1 MSLDVRC
8 VPWYTI
14 AMSGKL
20 SSFVSSLQRSQ
31 RLSAEVVHV
40 EDIPARE
47 PSYAVP
53 DPPLPPGLTRA
64 LAAQGVERLY
74 SHQVAALTLVRAGR
88 DVVTATPTASGK
100 TLVYSLPVL
109 ERILADPSATALFL
123 FPLKA
128 LEQDQMSAINQLAL
142 HAGLG
147 PVADIY
153 DGDTPDGLR
162 RKLRQKPP
170 PVIIS
175 NPDMVH
181 AAICAFPSAWDNFLS
196 RLKYIV
202 IDEVH
207 AYRGVF
213 GSHVSS
219 VLRRLLRLAAAR
231 EARPSFVLSSAT
243 IANPGEHAEALTGR
257 PFAQDQIVDFCGAP
271 AAGRSFVLVNPSGA
285 ASTTASYLLAG
296 AVKQGLS
303 TICFTKS
310 RIHTELIHAW
320 VTRAHPELKDM
331 VAGYRAGFL
340 PEERRRIE
348 ADLSAG
354 RLAGV
359 VSTSA
364 LEMGIDIGG
373 LDVCILVGYPG
384 SQINTWQR
392 GGRVGR
398 AGRDSAVVLVGGPDA
413 LDQWVLSHPAE
424 FFARPVEAAVL
435 DAANPHI
442 VCKHLICAAAEE
454 PLAMDDEF
462 LPPVDH
468 PEAVRLAMEDGQLLL
483 DAAGTRYFTS
493 RKRPQRLVDLR
504 GAGESLAIVDQKGTV
519 VGSFD
524 GVRVFKEGHPGAVYL
539 HRGRTYLVKELD
551 LEHRKVRVAPL
562 RADYYT
568 HARSDKETEILEETG
583 RRPVANFLVR
593 KGRLKV
599 TETVTGYERRRL
611 SGGDL
616 MGVYPLNLPP
626 LTFETVGMWMDIEDM
641 HRQALENAGRHF
653 MGSIHALEHVA
664 IAMFPLF
671 ALCDRGDIGGISI
684 PLHPQTGKAGVFIY
698 DGVAGGVGLAERGFG
713 LIEELLEKVEE
724 LLAFCDCEE
733 GCPAC
738 VFSPKCGSG
747 NKPLDKQGALMLTR
761 LLLGKIE
768 VGTVET
774 ASAPPPEVIAP
785 APARSL
791 DRPLVYGV
799 FDLETQK
806 LANQVGGW
814 GNIHLMRVSVAVLYD
829 SARDEFI
836 AYSEKQVPD
845 LLKRLSEL
853 ELVIGFNH
861 MRFDY
866 QVLSAYTTADLRG
879 LPNLDLMLDVQQS
892 LGHRLSLDALAG
904 ATLGAAKTADG
915 LKAVEWWNA
924 GRIQELTS
932 YCQAD
937 VELTRDLFLHG
948 QREGHLLYQHRD
960 GQALRV
966 PVDWSWRSI
975 RERLNNG

>member
-1 MSLDVRC
+1 
-8 VPWYTI
+8 
-14 AMSGKL
+14 
-20 SSFVSSLQRSQ
+20 
-31 RLSAEVVHV
+31 
-40 EDIPARE
+40 
-47 PSYAVP
+47 
-53 DPPLPPGLTRA
+53 
-64 LAAQGVERLY
+64 
-74 SHQVAALTLVRAGR
+74 
-88 DVVTATPTASGK
+88 
-100 TLVYSLPVL
+100 
-109 ERILADPSATALFL
+109 
-123 FPLKA
+123 
-128 LEQDQMSAINQLAL
+128 
-142 HAGLG
+142 
-147 PVADIY
+147 
-153 DGDTPDGLR
+153 
-162 RKLRQKPP
+162 
-170 PVIIS
+170 
-175 NPDMVH
+175 
-181 AAICAFPSAWDNFLS
+181 
-196 RLKYIV
+196 
-202 IDEVH
+202 
-207 AYRGVF
+207 
-213 GSHVSS
+213 
-219 VLRRLLRLAAAR
+219 
-231 EARPSFVLSSAT
+231 
-243 IANPGEHAEALTGR
+243 
-257 PFAQDQIVDFCGAP
+257 
-271 AAGRSFVLVNPSGA
+271 
-285 ASTTASYLLAG
+285 
-296 AVKQGLS
+296 
-303 TICFTKS
+303 
-310 RIHTELIHAW
+310 
-320 VTRAHPELKDM
+320 
-331 VAGYRAGFL
+331 
-340 PEERRRIE
+340 
-348 ADLSAG
+348 
-354 RLAGV
+354 
-359 VSTSA
+359 
-364 LEMGIDIGG
+364 
-373 LDVCILVGYPG
+373 
-384 SQINTWQR
+384 
-392 GGRVGR
+392 
-398 AGRDSAVVLVGGPDA
+398 
-413 LDQWVLSHPAE
+413 
-424 FFARPVEAAVL
+424 
-435 DAANPHI
+435 
-442 VCKHLICAAAEE
+442 AEE

-462 LPPVDH
+462 LPPMDH

-616 MGVYPLNLPP
+616 MGVYPLDLPP

-641 HRQALENAGRHF
+641 HRQALEKAGRHF

-724 LLAFCDCEE
+724 LLASCDCEE

-768 VGTVET
+768 VEAVED
-774 ASAPPPEVIAP
+774 ADALPPEVIAP

-814 GNIHLMRVSVAVLYD
+814 GNIHLMKVSVAVLYD
-829 SARDEFI
+829 SAKDEFI
-836 AYSEKQVPD
+836 AYGEDQVAD
-845 LLKRLSEL
+845 LIQRLSEL

-866 QVLSAYTTADLRG
+866 QVLSAYTAANLRA

-915 LKAVEWWNA
+915 LQAVEWWNQ

-948 QREGHLLYQHRD
+948 QREGHLLYQHRY

-966 PVDWSWRSI
+966 PVDWSWRSL
-975 RERLNNG
+975 RERLGNG

>member
-1 MSLDVRC
+1 
-8 VPWYTI
+8 
-14 AMSGKL
+14 MSGELK
-20 SSFVSSLQRSQ
+20 SFVSSLKRSH
-31 RLSAEVVHV
+31 RLAAEVVHV
-40 EDIPARE
+40 EDIAARE
-47 PSYAVP
+47 AAYGEP
-53 DPPLPPGLTRA
+53 DPPLPPGLVRA

-74 SHQVAALTLVRAGR
+74 SHQATALNLVRAGR

-100 TLVYSLPVL
+100 TLVYALPVL
-109 ERILADPSATALFL
+109 ERILAEPSATALFL

-128 LEQDQMSAINQLAL
+128 LEQDQMSALNQLAL

-153 DGDTPDGLR
+153 DGDTPDGRR

-213 GSHVSS
+213 GSHVAS
-219 VLRRLLRLAAAR
+219 VLRRLLRLAAKR
-231 EARPSFVLSSAT
+231 GSRPSFVLSSAT

-257 PFAQDQIVDFCGAP
+257 PFAPEQIIDFCGAP

-285 ASTTASYLLAG
+285 ASTTASYLLAQ
-296 AVKQGLS
+296 AVGQGLS

-310 RIHTELIHAW
+310 RIHTELIHTW
-320 VTRAHPELKDM
+320 VTRAHPELKGL

-340 PEERRRIE
+340 PEERRGIE
-348 ADLSAG
+348 TDLAAG

-359 VSTSA
+359 VTTSA

-373 LDVCILVGYPG
+373 LDLCILVGYPG

-424 FFARPVEAAVL
+424 FFAQPVEAAVL
-435 DAANPHI
+435 DAANPQI
-442 VCKHLICAAAEE
+442 VAQHLVCAAAEE
-454 PLAMDDEF
+454 PLAVDDEF
-462 LPPVDH
+462 LPPVGH
-468 PEAVRLAMEDGQLLL
+468 PEAVRLAMEDGKLLL
-483 DAAGTRYFTS
+483 DAAGTRYFTP

-504 GAGESLAIVDQKGTV
+504 GAGESLAIVDHKGTV

-551 LEHRKVRVAPL
+551 LEHRKVRVTPL
-562 RADYYT
+562 DADYYT
-568 HARSDKETEILEETG
+568 RARSDKETEILEETG

-599 TETVTGYERRRL
+599 TEVVNGYERRRL

-616 MGVYPLNLPP
+616 MGVYPLELPP
-626 LTFETVGMWMDIEDM
+626 LTFETVGLWMDIEDVV
-641 HRQALENAGRHF
+641 RRSLERAGRHF

-698 DGVAGGVGLAERGFG
+698 DGVPGGVGLAERGYG

-724 LLAFCDCEE
+724 LLATCDCEE

-738 VFSPKCGSG
+738 VYSPKCGSG
-747 NKPLDKQGALMLTR
+747 NKPLDKLGALMLTR
-761 LLLGKIE
+761 LLLGKLPLEEAEPCAAPAPQVI
-768 VGTVET
+768 
-774 ASAPPPEVIAP
+774 APPPV
-785 APARSL
+785 RS
-791 DRPLVYGV
+791 REHPLAYGV

-814 GNIHLMRVSVAVLYD
+814 NNIHLMRVSVAVLYD
-829 SARDEFI
+829 SVRDEFI
-836 AYSEKQVPD
+836 SYSEDQVLD
-845 LLKRLSEL
+845 LIKRLSEL

-866 QVLSAYTTADLRG
+866 QVLSAYTAADLRS

-915 LKAVEWWNA
+915 LQAVDWWNQ
-924 GRIQELTS
+924 GRLEELTA

-937 VELTRDLFLHG
+937 VELTRDLFLRG
-948 QREGHLLYQHRD
+948 QEAGHLLYANRD
-960 GQALRV
+960 GQCLRV
-966 PVDWSWRSI
+966 PVDWSWPSL
-975 RERLNNG
+975 RERLA

>member
-20 SSFVSSLQRSQ
+20 TSFVSSLQRSQ

-47 PSYAVP
+47 PAYAMP

-74 SHQVAALTLVRAGR
+74 SHQVAALSLVRAGR

-231 EARPSFVLSSAT
+231 GARPSFVLSSAT

-257 PFAQDQIVDFCGAP
+257 PFAPDQIVNFCGAP

-310 RIHTELIHAW
+310 RIHTELIHTW

-331 VAGYRAGFL
+331 VVGYRAGFL

-373 LDVCILVGYPG
+373 LDVCILAGYPG

-398 AGRDSAVVLVGGPDA
+398 SGRDSAIFLVAQPDA
-413 LDQWVLSHPAE
+413 LDQYFIKHPGY
-424 FFARPVEAAVL
+424 FFDRPVEAAVL
-435 DAANPHI
+435 DPDNANI
-442 VCKHLICAAAEE
+442 VEKHLVCAAAE
-454 PLAMDDEF
+454 
-462 LPPVDH
+462 
-468 PEAVRLAMEDGQLLL
+468 
-483 DAAGTRYFTS
+483 
-493 RKRPQRLVDLR
+493 
-504 GAGESLAIVDQKGTV
+504 
-519 VGSFD
+519 
-524 GVRVFKEGHPGAVYL
+524 
-539 HRGRTYLVKELD
+539 
-551 LEHRKVRVAPL
+551 
-562 RADYYT
+562 
-568 HARSDKETEILEETG
+568 
-583 RRPVANFLVR
+583 
-593 KGRLKV
+593 
-599 TETVTGYERRRL
+599 
-611 SGGDL
+611 
-616 MGVYPLNLPP
+616 
-626 LTFETVGMWMDIEDM
+626 
-641 HRQALENAGRHF
+641 
-653 MGSIHALEHVA
+653 
-664 IAMFPLF
+664 
-671 ALCDRGDIGGISI
+671 
-684 PLHPQTGKAGVFIY
+684 
-698 DGVAGGVGLAERGFG
+698 
-713 LIEELLEKVEE
+713 
-724 LLAFCDCEE
+724 
-733 GCPAC
+733 
-738 VFSPKCGSG
+738 
-747 NKPLDKQGALMLTR
+747 
-761 LLLGKIE
+761 
-768 VGTVET
+768 
-774 ASAPPPEVIAP
+774 
-785 APARSL
+785 
-791 DRPLVYGV
+791 
-799 FDLETQK
+799 
-806 LANQVGGW
+806 
-814 GNIHLMRVSVAVLYD
+814 
-829 SARDEFI
+829 
-836 AYSEKQVPD
+836 
-845 LLKRLSEL
+845 
-853 ELVIGFNH
+853 
-861 MRFDY
+861 
-866 QVLSAYTTADLRG
+866 
-879 LPNLDLMLDVQQS
+879 
-892 LGHRLSLDALAG
+892 
-904 ATLGAAKTADG
+904 
-915 LKAVEWWNA
+915 
-924 GRIQELTS
+924 
-932 YCQAD
+932 
-937 VELTRDLFLHG
+937 
-948 QREGHLLYQHRD
+948 
-960 GQALRV
+960 
-966 PVDWSWRSI
+966 
-975 RERLNNG
+975 

>member
-1 MSLDVRC
+1 
-8 VPWYTI
+8 
-14 AMSGKL
+14 MSGKL
-20 SSFVSSLQRSQ
+20 SRFVSSLRRSL
-31 RLSAEVVHV
+31 RLAAEVVHV

-47 PSYAVP
+47 PAYGDP
-53 DPPLPPGLTRA
+53 DPPLPPGLVRA
-64 LAAQGVERLY
+64 LAAQGVDRLY
-74 SHQVAALTLVRAGR
+74 SHQAAALNLARAGR
-88 DVVTATPTASGK
+88 DLVAATPTASGK

-109 ERILADPSATALFL
+109 ERLIADPEATALFL

-128 LEQDQMSAINQLAL
+128 LEQDQRSALNQLAL

-153 DGDTPDGLR
+153 DGDTPDGQR
-162 RKLRQKPP
+162 RKMRQKPP
-170 PVIIS
+170 AVIIS

-213 GSHVSS
+213 GSHVAS

-231 EARPSFVLSSAT
+231 GSRPNFVLCSAT
-243 IANPGEHAEALTGR
+243 IANPGEHAQALTGR
-257 PFAQDQIVDFCGAP
+257 PFAPEQIIDFCGAP

-285 ASTTASYLLAG
+285 ASTTASYLLAE
-296 AVKQGLS
+296 AVKQGLA

-310 RIHTELIHAW
+310 RIHTELIHTW
-320 VTRAHPELKDM
+320 VIRSHPELRGM

-348 ADLSAG
+348 SDLAAG

-359 VSTSA
+359 ISTSA

-398 AGRDSAVVLVGGPDA
+398 AGRDSAVVLVGAPDA
-413 LDQWVLSHPAE
+413 LDQWLLAHPAE

-435 DAANPHI
+435 DAANPQI
-442 VCKHLICAAAEE
+442 VAQHLICAAAEE
-454 PLAMDDEF
+454 PLAVDDEF
-462 LPPVDH
+462 LPPAGH
-468 PEAVRLAMEDGQLLL
+468 PEAVRLAMEDGRLLL
-483 DAAGTRYFTS
+483 DAEGRRYFTPY
-493 RKRPQRLVDLR
+493 KRPQRLVDLR
-504 GAGESLAIVDQKGTV
+504 GAGESLAIVDPQGTV

-524 GVRVFKEGHPGAVYL
+524 GVRVYKEGHPGAIYL
-539 HRGRTYLVKELD
+539 HRGRSYLVKELD
-551 LEHRKVRVAPL
+551 LEHRKVRVAPIQ
-562 RADYYT
+562 ADYYT
-568 HARSDKETEILEETG
+568 HARSDKQTEILEETG

-593 KGRLKV
+593 QGRLKV
-599 TETVTGYERRRL
+599 TEQVTGYERRRL

-616 MGVYPLNLPP
+616 MGVYPLELPP
-626 LTFETVGMWMDIEDM
+626 LTFETFGMWMDIEDM
-641 HRQALENAGRHF
+641 HRQALERAGRHF
-653 MGSIHALEHVA
+653 MGSIHALEHAA

-698 DGVAGGVGLAERGFG
+698 DGVAGGVGLAERGFW

-724 LLAFCDCEE
+724 LLASCPCED

-747 NKPLDKQGALMLTR
+747 NKPLDKLGALMLTR

-768 VGTVET
+768 VGET
-774 ASAPPPEVIAP
+774 EPAAPPPEIIVP
-785 APARSL
+785 AKARSL

-814 GNIHLMRVSVAVLYD
+814 GNTHLMRVSVAVLYD

-836 AYSEKQVPD
+836 SYSEKEVPA
-845 LLKRLSEL
+845 LLKRLEEL
-853 ELVIGFNH
+853 ELIIGFNQ

-866 QVLSAYTTADLRG
+866 GVLGAYTTYDLRA
-879 LPNLDLMLDVQQS
+879 LPNLDLLLEVQQS
-892 LGHRLSLDALAG
+892 LGHRLSLDSLAG
-904 ATLGAAKTADG
+904 ATLNAAKTADG
-915 LKAVEWWNA
+915 LQAVEWWSQ
-924 GRIQELTS
+924 GRLAELTA
-932 YCQAD
+932 YCRAD
-937 VELTRDLFLHG
+937 VELTRDLFLYG
-948 QREGHLLYQHRD
+948 QREGHLLYEHRD
-960 GQALRV
+960 GPRLRV
-966 PVDWSWRSI
+966 PVEWSWKSL
-975 RERLNNG
+975 RERLGNG